1 MLCRVTKLREDV
13 FSVMTFAEDPVDM
26 FEVLEVALG
35 KSLLIGNEEILAGG
49 AKPAGKDT
57 LEEDVS
63 VELGFA
69 WDQ

>member
-1 MLCRVTKLREDV
+1 MA
-13 FSVMTFAEDPVDM
+13 FAEDPIDM

-57 LEEDVS
+57 LEEDVG